1 MKKIIIAIDGFSS
14 TGKSTLARAIAQEL
28 GYIYIDSGAMYR
40 AVTLLAI
47 KNQVIN
53 NDVID
58 KPKLIKLINNLKIE
72 FRIDQGN
79 KNVLFL
85 NNKKIGGK
93 IRSMDVSNY
102 VSKVAAIPEVRKCL
116 VKEQRK
122 MGSNK
127 GLVMDGRDI
136 GTVVFPEADLKIFM
150 SASPEIRANRRLCEL
165 REIDNSVKFN
175 EVYKNIIDRDSDD
188 STRKDSPLIKP
199 DDAFILDNSNLSK
212 SDQFKLVL
220 SLANNLIN

>member
-1 MKKIIIAIDGFSS
+1 
-14 TGKSTLARAIAQEL
+14 
-28 GYIYIDSGAMYR
+28 MYR

-58 KPKLIKLINNLKIE
+58 RSKLIKLINNLKIE
-72 FRIDQGN
+72 FRIDEVN
-79 KNVLFL
+79 KNILFL
-85 NNKKIGGK
+85 NNKKICDK

-116 VKEQRK
+116 VKEQRQ
-122 MGSNK
+122 MGLNK

-136 GTVVFPEADLKIFM
+136 GTVVFPEAELKIFM

-175 EVYKNIIDRDSDD
+175 DVYKNITDRDSDD
-188 STRKDSPLIKP
+188 SSRKDSPLIKP
-199 DDAFILDNSNLSK
+199 DDAFVLDNSNLSK

>member
-58 KPKLIKLINNLKIE
+58 RPKLIKLINNLKIE

-199 DDAFILDNSNLSK
+199 DDAFVLDNSNLSK

>member
-58 KPKLIKLINNLKIE
+58 RPKLIKLINNLKIE

>member
-58 KPKLIKLINNLKIE
+58 RPKLIKLINNLKIE

-175 EVYKNIIDRDSDD
+175 DVYKNIIDRDSDD

>member
-58 KPKLIKLINNLKIE
+58 RSKLIKLINNLKIE
-72 FRIDQGN
+72 FRIDELN
-79 KNVLFL
+79 KNILFL
-85 NNKKIGGK
+85 NNKKIGDK

-116 VKEQRK
+116 VKEQRQ
-122 MGSNK
+122 MGLNK

-136 GTVVFPEADLKIFM
+136 GTVVFPEAELKIFM

-175 EVYKNIIDRDSDD
+175 DVYKNIIDRDSDD
-188 STRKDSPLIKP
+188 SSRKDSPLIKP
-199 DDAFILDNSNLSK
+199 DDAFVLDNSNLSK